1 MLINNSKQY
10 ARAPF
15 RDEAEIEGVVQ
26 RFAEQLFGSGIIY
39 LPQARIQTNSGRGT
53 VPDAIVIDIEAGEW
67 YIVEAERAIHGTWE
81 HIAPQISRQMAAVLS
96 SETLASVLRLALD
109 AVSADVEIREIFR
122 DIGINELGIHGH
134 IERILRRPPTIAI
147 PIDGIPR
154 DLQDWIVTLRT
165 NVKLW
170 VIDKFVSTTDDQD
183 ILYLIPDENRPT
195 LSTTQQSG
203 SDLATVQTAS
213 SHPFQELVDAR
224 PDLVGQ
230 TMTMEYGPRGG
241 QRRTFYGV
249 LRSDGIEVYGRLF
262 SLSYGAV
269 YCMKQVGSTRRTAN
283 GWTVWRAPSGELLTQ
298 IYEAIRTSEAPAP
311 DRAV

>member
-26 RFAEQLFGSGIIY
+26 CFAEQLFGSGIIY
-39 LPQARIQTNSGRGT
+39 LSQARIRTNAGRGT
-53 VPDAIVIDIEAGEW
+53 VPDAIVIDVEASEW

-81 HIAPQISRQMAAVLS
+81 HIAPQISRQLAAVLS
-96 SETLASVLRLALD
+96 TDTLAGVLRLALEAVGSD
-109 AVSADVEIREIFR
+109 AEVKEVFR
-122 DIGINELGIHGH
+122 DIGINDLGIHGH
-134 IERILRRPPTIAI
+134 IERILKRPPTIAI

-170 VIDKFVSTTDDQD
+170 VIDKFVSTTDEQD
-183 ILYLIPDENRPT
+183 VLYLIPDENQPT
-195 LSTTQQSG
+195 LSTTQDLG
-203 SDLATVQTAS
+203 GDLATVRTS
-213 SHPFQELVDAR
+213 SSQPFQELVDAR
-224 PDLVGQ
+224 PDLVGK

-241 QRRTFYGV
+241 QKRTFTGV
-249 LRSDGIEVYGRLF
+249 LRSDGIEIDGRLF

-269 YCMKQVGSTRRTAN
+269 YCMKQTGSTRSTAN
-283 GWTVWRAPSGELLTQ
+283 GWVVWRAPSGETLSQ
-298 IYEAIRTSEAPAP
+298 IYESIRPAN
-311 DRAV
+311 V